1 MMRPELHRVARAA
14 DALSHPPQRP
24 RLDAIAWKAG
34 RKQREVEAHRQ
45 VAVLLDGLKRTPRAL
60 ERAGTH

>member
-1 MMRPELHRVARAA
+1 MVRPELHRTARTA

-34 RKQREVEAHRQ
+34 KKSREAEAVDQ
-45 VAVLLDGLKRTPRAL
+45 VAALLRTLEKPPRAL
-60 ERAGTH
+60 ESAEAN